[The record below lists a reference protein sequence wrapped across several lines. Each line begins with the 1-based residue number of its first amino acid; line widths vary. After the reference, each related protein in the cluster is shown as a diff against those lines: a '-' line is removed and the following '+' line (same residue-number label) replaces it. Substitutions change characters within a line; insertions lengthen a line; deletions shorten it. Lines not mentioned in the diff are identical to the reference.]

1 MTIKYNIPYVSVAN
15 GRVVYRPRITKEF
28 KDLDLDQDSRGFLK
42 PPIRLG
48 KQGDSKDKIMK
59 AYIQAKE
66 GLKSLNKVNK
76 CKLGYI
82 SEQYLLS
89 SDFDRLKRKTQIE
102 HKGNAKRILSWSI
115 LINKEPTTLSELD
128 ISHLDKVLMN
138 ALREAELKKY
148 QDEGKKGT
156 AAINRQVSYL
166 SGAISWGLN
175 YIPELPKI
183 AHPLEG
189 IKKFKE
195 VGNKRYVTDSELK
208 AQYQVA
214 GEIRDYLPIVIRLSY
229 LLGCR
234 GIETINLK
242 HSDLL
247 DEGIDVSRT
256 KGSKSNVIEWSDALR
271 EEVSK
276 AKALVRNTA
285 STPIDP
291 YLVTNLKGLQISQS
305 AIQKAMR
312 QLKELMIDRGM
323 EKEYFTL
330 HKTKSKAQSD
340 SQDDDISGLTEPM
353 KKLYTTKKKIIKT
366 GLE

>member
-1 MTIKYNIPYVSVAN
+1 MANKYNIPYVSIAN
-15 GRVVYRPRITKEF
+15 GRVVYRPRITQEF
-28 KDLDLDQDSRGFLK
+28 KDLNLDQDSRGFLK
-42 PPIRLG
+42 PPRKLG
-48 KQGDSKDKIMK
+48 RQGDSQDKIMK
-59 AYIQAKE
+59 SYIRVKE
-66 GLKSLNKVNK
+66 GLKEQNRVNK

-102 HKGNAKRILSWSI
+102 HKGNAKRILSWPI
-115 LINKEPTTLSELD
+115 KLNKQPTTLSELD
-128 ISHLDKVLMN
+128 INNLDKVLMN

-148 QDEGKKGT
+148 QDAGKKGT

-166 SGAISWGLN
+166 SGAITWGLN

-183 AHPLEG
+183 AHPLEN

-195 VGNKRYVTDSELK
+195 EGNKRYVTDSELK
-208 AQYQVA
+208 AQYQFA
-214 GEIRDYLPIVIRLSY
+214 SEIRDYLPIVIRLSY

-247 DEGIDVSRT
+247 EEGVDVSRT
-256 KGSKSNVIEWSDALR
+256 KGSKSNVIKWSDALR
-271 EEVSK
+271 KEVAK
-276 AKALVRNTA
+276 AKALTRNTS

-291 YLVTNLKGLQISQS
+291 YLVTNLRGLQISQS

-312 QLKELMIDRGM
+312 QLRELMINKGM
-323 EKEYFTL
+323 ESEFFTL

-340 SQDDDISGLTEPM
+340 SDDDDISGLTESM
-353 KKLYTTKKKIIKT
+353 KKHYTTKKKLIKT
-366 GLE
+366 GLK